1 MRKGGA
7 VSRFNIV
14 ERTMLICKDATAQ
27 VLTDAGERFD
37 VEGIFDNAEIDF
49 EHRKEGTSDSGGLK
63 FKRRQPV
70 FTTGDQRL
78 AGISKAW
85 RLTIKGKVY
94 FCPAPYADGAGWLTL
109 WLADSLDEPAAGEGA
124 NHGSQWR

>member
-1 MRKGGA
+1 M
-7 VSRFNIV
+7 SRFNIV

-27 VLTDAGERFD
+27 VLTDTGERFD

-49 EHRKEGTSDSGGLK
+49 EHRKEGTSAGSGGLK

-70 FTTGDQRL
+70 FTTGDPRL

-85 RLTIKGKVY
+85 RLTIKGKAY
-94 FCPAPYADGAGWLTL
+94 FCPEPYADGAGWLTL
-109 WLADSLDEPAAGEGA
+109 WLADSLDEPAAGEGGS
-124 NHGSQWR
+124 HGSQWR